1 MASIHNLIPFIC
13 ASLSIGG
20 IIFQIGKQSEKLHS
34 IGFQVNALEQKDD
47 YYNNFMNDIN
57 SKLLL
62 ADEKLKNIEN
72 DVKYIKNKTD
82 K

>member
-1 MASIHNLIPFIC
+1 MASIHNLIPFIG

-47 YYNNFMNDIN
+47 YHNNFMNDIN

>member
-1 MASIHNLIPFIC
+1 MASFHNLIPFLG

-34 IGFQVNALEQKDD
+34 VGFQVNALEQKDD
-47 YYNNFMNDIN
+47 YYNNFMNDIH

-72 DVKYIKNKTD
+72 DVKFIKNQTSK
-82 K
+82 

>member
-1 MASIHNLIPFIC
+1 MASVHNLIPFIG

-34 IGFQVNALEQKDD
+34 VGFQVNALEQKDD
-47 YYNNFMNDIN
+47 YYNNFMNDIH

-72 DVKYIKNKTD
+72 DVKFIKNKTV